1 MIVVAFEC
9 KGDILGDCH
18 FNITDNEFNSMKD
31 NGMFKNSSLHCF
43 LATVE
48 KLVMVIITQGLG
60 I

>member
-1 MIVVAFEC
+1 MIVVAFDC

-18 FNITDNEFNSMKD
+18 FNISDNELD
-31 NGMFKNSSLHCF
+31 NVMFKNSSLHCF

-48 KLVMVIITQGLG
+48 KQVIVIITLVFG